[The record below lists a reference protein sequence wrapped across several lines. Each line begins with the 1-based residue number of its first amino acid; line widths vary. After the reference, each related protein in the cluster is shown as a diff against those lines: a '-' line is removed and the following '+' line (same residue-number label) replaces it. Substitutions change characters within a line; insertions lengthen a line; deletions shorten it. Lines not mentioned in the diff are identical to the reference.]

1 MKRYWKSATLLY
13 LIHVTSSLSLSSSPF
28 PSSRDGKSIQ
38 RPSEPIPPVDSAT
51 NPTRE
56 RRTGDL
62 YTEVV
67 IQQRKSKPKKRKRPN
82 PAAPVVDST
91 LLRFLS
97 TQKAES
103 TKVQA
108 AAATPSAESWLGQYN
123 SNRVANLLIE
133 HGVSEAAALQA
144 GEVVQTHVL
153 ARTARRRV
161 RDFLK
166 KRDIEWINGGTA
178 SPQVVASSW
187 PDYDLKDA
195 VRLLLDFGFTGNDIA
210 AILTHTPGIAL
221 MRPRRADGEDLTEET
236 GGETIEETVGRAFDQ
251 LLLTKLKL
259 RKYDARKVVR
269 SCPGLLTLKG
279 SKRAES
285 VLTLMTSLGVSVSAI
300 ARERNSLPVL
310 LSRAPSAIFRLVS
323 FLASDAVR
331 MKVKSIG
338 PLLRRKE
345 CVELLDL
352 VAPVPGVDPGRNA
365 TMTERISSEV
375 WSANAG
381 LRREQID
388 DVYRRMSKTAWTL
401 RNEIG
406 TADLGKVVA
415 AYPGVLLL
423 DAQEQILPT
432 AAYLMNELGIYEDDL
447 PQVLQLYPAL
457 LGRERNEMERTVT
470 YLKDLGVEE
479 DLLPSMF
486 RAFPVLLTMDIEMTM
501 QPVVDFLTEIGIAN
515 IGRVIS
521 RLPPVLGYSVD
532 DELRPKWEYLSRV
545 SLYPTFELSAFPAY
559 FSYPLDRVVKT
570 RYEYLQ
576 FVKKAPTQLLALDL
590 VVRYG
595 DKDFAERVA
604 KDTDGG
610 VAFSKFSKLRRAARS
625 EQSARKRRA

>member
-1 MKRYWKSATLLY
+1 MFWHGQ
-13 LIHVTSSLSLSSSPF
+13 HVVGFET
-28 PSSRDGKSIQ
+28 
-38 RPSEPIPPVDSAT
+38 
-51 NPTRE
+51 
-56 RRTGDL
+56 
-62 YTEVV
+62 
-67 IQQRKSKPKKRKRPN
+67 
-82 PAAPVVDST
+82 
-91 LLRFLS
+91 
-97 TQKAES
+97 
-103 TKVQA
+103 
-108 AAATPSAESWLGQYN
+108 
-123 SNRVANLLIE
+123 
-133 HGVSEAAALQA
+133 
-144 GEVVQTHVL
+144 
-153 ARTARRRV
+153 
-161 RDFLK
+161 FLK
-166 KRDIEWINGGTA
+166 KRDIEWINGGAA

-210 AILTHTPGIAL
+210 AILTHTPGVAL
-221 MRPRRADGEDLTEET
+221 MRPRRADGEEVKEEA

-310 LSRAPSAIFRLVS
+310 LSRSPSAIFRLVS

-457 LGRERNEMERTVT
+457 LGRVRHEMERTVT

-479 DLLPSMF
+479 ELLPSMF

-521 RLPPVLGYSVD
+521 
-532 DELRPKWEYLSRV
+532 
-545 SLYPTFELSAFPAY
+545 
-559 FSYPLDRVVKT
+559 
-570 RYEYLQ
+570 
-576 FVKKAPTQLLALDL
+576 
-590 VVRYG
+590 
-595 DKDFAERVA
+595 
-604 KDTDGG
+604 
-610 VAFSKFSKLRRAARS
+610 
-625 EQSARKRRA
+625 

>member
-1 MKRYWKSATLLY
+1 M
-13 LIHVTSSLSLSSSPF
+13 
-28 PSSRDGKSIQ
+28 
-38 RPSEPIPPVDSAT
+38 
-51 NPTRE
+51 
-56 RRTGDL
+56 
-62 YTEVV
+62 
-67 IQQRKSKPKKRKRPN
+67 
-82 PAAPVVDST
+82 
-91 LLRFLS
+91 S

-108 AAATPSAESWLGQYN
+108 AAATPTTESWLGQYN
-123 SNRVANLLIE
+123 ANRVVNLLLE
-133 HGVSEAAALQA
+133 HGVNEAAALQA
-144 GEVVQTHVL
+144 GEAVQTHVL

-166 KRDIEWINGGTA
+166 KRDFEWINGGA
-178 SPQVVASSW
+178 ISPQLTTSSW
-187 PDYDLKDA
+187 PNYDLKDA
-195 VRLLLDFGFTGNDIA
+195 VSLLLDFGFTGNDIA
-210 AILTHTPGIAL
+210 AILTHTPSIAL
-221 MRPRRADGEDLTEET
+221 MRPQRADGEGPHAET
-236 GGETIEETVGRAFDQ
+236 GGETIEETVRRAFEQ
-251 LLLTKLKL
+251 LLLSNLKL

-300 ARERNSLPVL
+300 AREKNSLPVL

-352 VAPVPGVDPGRNA
+352 VAPVPGVDPGRNV
-365 TMTERISSEV
+365 TMNERISPEV

-388 DVYRRMSKTAWTL
+388 GVYRRMSKTAWTL

-432 AAYLMNELGIYEDDL
+432 AAYLMNELGIYQDDL

-457 LGRERNEMERTVT
+457 LGREQKEMERTVT
-470 YLKDLGVEE
+470 YLKDLGVEDE
-479 DLLPSMF
+479 VLPSMF
-486 RAFPVLLTMDIEMTM
+486 RAFPVLLTMDIETTM

-521 RLPPVLGYSVD
+521 
-532 DELRPKWEYLSRV
+532 
-545 SLYPTFELSAFPAY
+545 
-559 FSYPLDRVVKT
+559 
-570 RYEYLQ
+570 
-576 FVKKAPTQLLALDL
+576 
-590 VVRYG
+590 
-595 DKDFAERVA
+595 
-604 KDTDGG
+604 
-610 VAFSKFSKLRRAARS
+610 
-625 EQSARKRRA
+625 